1 MKTIH
6 SQSYKI
12 LLDWLVSKR
21 LLAGVT
27 QHHLSTK
34 LGKPQSF
41 VSKYENGE
49 RRLDL
54 IETIQIC
61 NILDINPHEIIDLI
75 KKGTNEYK
83 TNY

>member
-6 SQSYKI
+6 SLAYKV
-12 LLDWLVSKR
+12 LLDWLASKR

-27 QHHLSTK
+27 QQQLSEK
-34 LGKPQSF
+34 LGRPQSF

-61 NILDINPHEIIDLI
+61 NVLNINPHEVIDLI
-75 KKGTNEYK
+75 RE
-83 TNY
+83 